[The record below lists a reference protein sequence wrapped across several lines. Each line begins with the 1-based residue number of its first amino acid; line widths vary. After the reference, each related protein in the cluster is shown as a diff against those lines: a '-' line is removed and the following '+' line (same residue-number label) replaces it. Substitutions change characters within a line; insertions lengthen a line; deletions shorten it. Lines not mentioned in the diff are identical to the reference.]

1 MKSKK
6 YEINFSERELAYLA
20 QLTGSMINSQLKQ
33 PVPCSKFGTQD
44 AVDVYYK
51 FSDWVHYLTEEKRRV
66 A

>member
-6 YEINFSERELAYLA
+6 HEINFSERELAYLA

-33 PVPCSKFGTQD
+33 PVPGSEFGTQE

>member
-6 YEINFSERELAYLA
+6 HEINFSERELAYLA

-33 PVPCSKFGTQD
+33 PVPGSEFGTQE
-44 AVDVYYK
+44 AVDVSYK